1 MTLRTKIYGG
11 YIAALLFCIVAA
23 VYIFYQT
30 ALRDTLLD
38 SISKTDFTKT
48 HYVDKL
54 GASFDHLQN
63 KALLLSTIS
72 ERKELIR
79 ESELA
84 AKEILAIRRYCDSM
98 TALVYISQ
106 FELNPKMLENATIRF
121 FAAIAAATGVT
132 DPASYEPIPYEK
144 ETRLIETIQNLT
156 TVLSTKIE
164 FEKRNTV
171 QKDRKKA
178 IKPMDEE
185 IIPSIDSARHVLRNF
200 EKVAVLHT
208 LSKTETLSRFSELI
222 SVFTYV
228 VFSFLIVLI
237 IAAIFDVRKI
247 MKSIEQITIATQS
260 VGLGTFDRKL
270 EIRNFAELNNL
281 GNAFNRMIQQLEEVE
296 KLKSD
301 FFNKLVHDFKSPL
314 DNIKQSCAVLAK
326 DMAGA
331 TLTTQQKKFVD
342 IIQRSAGELRN
353 MVQNQLEESKLIAGQ
368 STLTFQLTD
377 LRELIKERIQLQR
390 PTAIR
395 KNINFFVKFTDAD
408 FQINCDAIK
417 IRRVMDNLLSN
428 AIRFSPTDSTISIE
442 IEDQNDKTQVRIK
455 DSGGGIPHELQPHI
469 FQKYARQVNSDTA
482 SGTGLG
488 LYTAKYIIE
497 LHGGQIWFKSK
508 PGFGTTFYFAL
519 PKQKQI

>member
-11 YIAALLFCIVAA
+11 YTVALLSCIVAA
-23 VYIFYQT
+23 LYIFYQT
-30 ALRDTLLD
+30 ARRDTLLY
-38 SISKTDFTKT
+38 SISKIDFAKT
-48 HYVDKL
+48 HCADSL
-54 GASFDHLQN
+54 AASLDNLEH
-63 KALLLSTIS
+63 KALLLNTIS
-72 ERKELIR
+72 DRKELIR
-79 ESELA
+79 KYDIA
-84 AKEILAIRRYCDSM
+84 TTEILAMGRYCDRM
-98 TALVYISQ
+98 TALVHASQ
-106 FELNPKMLENATIRF
+106 FELNPKMLDAPTRF
-121 FAAIAAATGVT
+121 FVTIAVAAGVT
-132 DPASYEPIPYEK
+132 DPEYYEPIPYEK
-144 ETRLIETIQNLT
+144 EIQLIAMIRKVS
-156 TVLSTKIE
+156 TVLSTSID
-164 FEKRNTV
+164 FEKRTSV
-171 QKDRKKA
+171 QIDLTNA
-178 IKPMDEE
+178 QELQNGE
-185 IIPSIDSARHVLRNF
+185 IPLLIDSVRHVLGGF
-200 EKVAVLHT
+200 KKVARRHT
-208 LSKTETLSRFSELI
+208 LAKTETLNGLGVIF

-228 VFSFLIVLI
+228 IFSFLTVLVV
-237 IAAIFDVRKI
+237 AAIFDLRKI
-247 MKSIEQITIATQS
+247 MKSIEQITVAAQS

-281 GNAFNRMIQQLEEVE
+281 GNAFNRMTQQLEEVE

-326 DMAGA
+326 DMAGE
-331 TLTTQQKKFVD
+331 TLTTQQKKFVE

-368 STLTFQLTD
+368 STLTLQLTD

-390 PTAIR
+390 PTAII

-442 IEDQNDKTQVRIK
+442 LEDQNDKTQVRIK
-455 DSGGGIPHELQPHI
+455 DSGGGIPHDLQPHI